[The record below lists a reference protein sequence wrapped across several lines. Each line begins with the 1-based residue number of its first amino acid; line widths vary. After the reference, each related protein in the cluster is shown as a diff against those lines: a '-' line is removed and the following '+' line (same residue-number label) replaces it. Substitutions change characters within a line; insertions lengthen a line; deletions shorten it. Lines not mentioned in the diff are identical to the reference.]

1 MKLIA
6 DSGSTKTHWV
16 VLHDNEVVLEHH
28 TQGINPYYQHTEAI
42 ETLLL
47 AELMPAL
54 SQSIRSSINQICYYG
69 AGCSSPSL
77 CAIVENALRSL
88 FNNVDITVHH
98 DLLAAARAGCGNQK
112 GIAIILGTGSNSC
125 LYNGTDIIAN
135 QPSLGFMLGDEGSG
149 GYIGKQLLI
158 HYLYREL
165 PTELAEAFSN
175 TYQLNKESILE
186 HIYQKPMPNRFAAS
200 FTPFI
205 SKHITHPYLQ
215 QLVSDAFE
223 AFFKHHVSSYN
234 QYQQY
239 SLAAIGSIATV
250 FETQLRA
257 TAKEYGVSISQIIK
271 EPIQGLIQFHSS

>member
-16 VLHDNEVVLEHH
+16 VLNNNEVVLEHH
-28 TQGINPYYQHTEAI
+28 TQGINPYYQNTEAI
-42 ETLLL
+42 ETLLR
-47 AELMPAL
+47 AELIPAL
-54 SQSIRSSINQICYYG
+54 SPNICSALKQIFYYG

-77 CAIVENALRSL
+77 CTIVENSLRSL
-88 FNNVDITVHH
+88 IDNADITVNH

-165 PTELAEAFSN
+165 PTDLAEAFSN
-175 TYQLNKESILE
+175 TYQLNKENILE

-205 SKHITHPYLQ
+205 SKHLAHPYLQ
-215 QLVSDAFE
+215 QLVSDAFD

-239 SLAAIGSIATV
+239 PLAAIGSIATV
-250 FETQLRA
+250 FEKQLRT
-257 TAKEYGVSISQIIK
+257 TAKRYGVNISQIIK
-271 EPIQGLIQFHSS
+271 EPIQGLIQFHTL